1 MTPTPLLAAA
11 SFQSVLHF
19 FENGGVFMYFLAA
32 CSIVSVAVI
41 FLRALA
47 LRRAVVVPPFIGQEI
62 EAIQPGE
69 AATAAVRL
77 SRVVENDTSALGR
90 IIQVGLRHLSW
101 PKAENIEAV
110 QTRAQHEIVRLES
123 GLFVLEVIV
132 GIAPLLGLLGAVS
145 GLVTVFASFG
155 SSVASQDPRGI
166 AKGISEA
173 LSTTI
178 VGLAIAIP
186 SLIAYSYFSRKIE
199 IMAAEMESLT
209 ADLLAKCYYQRSGAS
224 AAPRHPPGEPQ
235 PGREPDEYAPVPA
248 RREIPPPA
256 LGVRPAP
263 EGSP

>member
-1 MTPTPLLAAA
+1 MTLPLLPVA

-32 CSIVSVAVI
+32 CSVISVAVI
-41 FLRALA
+41 VLRSLA
-47 LRRAVVVPPFIGQEI
+47 LRRDLVVPPFIEREI
-62 EAIQPGE
+62 ESIEPGD
-69 AATAAVRL
+69 AASAAVRL
-77 SRVVENDTSALGR
+77 SRVVENDRSALGR

-101 PKAENIEAV
+101 PKAENMEAV

-123 GLFVLEVIV
+123 GLFILEVIV

-145 GLVTVFASFG
+145 GLVTVFAAFG
-155 SSVASQDPRGI
+155 SDAASQDPRGI

-199 IMAAEMESLT
+199 TMAAEMESLT
-209 ADLLAKCYYQRSGAS
+209 ADLLAKCYFQKSRFAES
-224 AAPRHPPGEPQ
+224 ARRPVSEPE
-235 PGREPDEYAPVPA
+235 PERESSQYAPAAA
-248 RREIPPPA
+248 RGEIPLPA
-256 LGVRPAP
+256 LGVRPP
-263 EGSP
+263 QEDSL